1 MSDSLQPHDCS
12 TSGLP
17 VHQYLPEFAQTHVH
31 WVSDAIQPSHP
42 LPSPSLPDLIFP
54 SKQGLSQW
62 VGSSHQWP
70 KYWSFSFSI
79 SPSNKYLGLI
89 SLRIDCLDRLAVQ
102 GILKSPASQFK
113 GISSLVLGLFYC
125 QALTSIHDYWKN
137 HSFDYAD
144 FVGKVMSLL
153 FNTLSRFVIVF
164 LPKSK
169 RLLISW
175 LLSPSAVILEPKK

>member
-1 MSDSLQPHDCS
+1 M
-12 TSGLP
+12 
-17 VHQYLPEFAQTHVH
+17 
-31 WVSDAIQPSHP
+31 PSNHLILSCPLLP
-42 LPSPSLPDLIFP
+42 LPSVFP
-54 SKQGLSQW
+54 SIR
-62 VGSSHQWP
+62 VFSSESALCIRWS
-70 KYWSFSFSI
+70 KYWNFSFSI

-169 RLLISW
+169 RLFSSW
-175 LLSPSAVILEPKK
+175 LQSPSAAILEPKKMKSVTLSIVSPF